1 MFLEP
6 LAILEKGSRWRFVN
20 GCVDDDRTPFMQ
32 CADDCSEHGFMNL
45 SPLTAMLVG
54 AERAA
59 LPAEHPMP
67 EIILGDA
74 QPACAGEKA
83 GDGGFPASTRS
94 RKDEDAGH

>member
-1 MFLEP
+1 
-6 LAILEKGSRWRFVN
+6 
-20 GCVDDDRTPFMQ
+20 
-32 CADDCSEHGFMNL
+32 
-45 SPLTAMLVG
+45 MLVG